1 MALLVFFNIYGDIFL
16 SCMFWGYFGLERGIF
31 ILAVV
36 FDESHTNIFLS
47 WLAFFGL
54 ILIFYLWCYFLK
66 WRLILVISYS
76 GIQQFTYFSKYDE
89 DEFVLCTLLKVRLII
104 YNFILYRFIIC
115 NVNEIM
121 KDLCDNFDNKLISR
135 WFYSSLK

>member
-1 MALLVFFNIYGDIFL
+1 M
-16 SCMFWGYFGLERGIF
+16 
-31 ILAVV
+31 
-36 FDESHTNIFLS
+36 
-47 WLAFFGL
+47 
-54 ILIFYLWCYFLK
+54 
-66 WRLILVISYS
+66 ISYS